1 MKNKIFIL
9 VVCGLMITLFL
20 FSPIKLLLCN
30 LGVMSITKI
39 GNEFNPQLREDDSW
53 YTPIYN
59 AIETAKATLNDL
71 YCNYLPHYND
81 LVAFHG
87 NVEQSLNEPVYTLL
101 DHYGSPAITPP
112 AVTPSVDTLEGE
124 SAGEN
129 AETETPVSERTP
141 EETIV
146 SFKSRFI
153 SQDATHRY
161 YMFTVEYGDGTEKKA
176 LERVALYEPEV
187 LKKRMESMQ
196 NEMVRITKYLS
207 TQTNVYVFSGSRFQ
221 DSPVLNDYLPTEYST
236 EADRDAFLEA
246 LSPYAKTAYLHL
258 DSLEDRFE
266 KMYLTDHH
274 WNEYGMHEGYAA
286 VHSMIKENW
295 PEISDLREPTHVTI
309 DGVKFYGSFARLS
322 NHYSIYDGFSYFEY
336 NLPKHTTTGGSLEDQ
351 KPNYLA
357 GRYDNSRGA
366 NHYGIFYPKPT
377 RVVYSDNNT
386 DRNLLIVG
394 DSFSRGFI
402 EYIGSHFDSTTVRP
416 YWQSSELDLEKAIKR
431 YGITDVVFLIYSDRF
446 MYNLYE
452 DFNLSLL
459 KTPADY

>member
-1 MKNKIFIL
+1 
-9 VVCGLMITLFL
+9 
-20 FSPIKLLLCN
+20 
-30 LGVMSITKI
+30 
-39 GNEFNPQLREDDSW
+39 
-53 YTPIYN
+53 
-59 AIETAKATLNDL
+59 
-71 YCNYLPHYND
+71 
-81 LVAFHG
+81 
-87 NVEQSLNEPVYTLL
+87 
-101 DHYGSPAITPP
+101 
-112 AVTPSVDTLEGE
+112 
-124 SAGEN
+124 
-129 AETETPVSERTP
+129 
-141 EETIV
+141 
-146 SFKSRFI
+146 
-153 SQDATHRY
+153 
-161 YMFTVEYGDGTEKKA
+161 
-176 LERVALYEPEV
+176 
-187 LKKRMESMQ
+187 
-196 NEMVRITKYLS
+196 
-207 TQTNVYVFSGSRFQ
+207 
-221 DSPVLNDYLPTEYST
+221 
-236 EADRDAFLEA
+236 
-246 LSPYAKTAYLHL
+246 
-258 DSLEDRFE
+258 
-266 KMYLTDHH
+266 
-274 WNEYGMHEGYAA
+274 
-286 VHSMIKENW
+286 MIKENW

-336 NLPKHTTTGGSLEDQ
+336 NLPKHTATGGSLEDQ